1 MYRCVM
7 VDLVEI
13 QAAYYMV
20 AATGVLVAA
29 AYYVMNIRTNQKNQE
44 LILKSQEQ
52 SVETRQLQIF
62 MNIYQTI
69 MSKEFQRDS
78 EEILHKWEWTDT
90 DDYLQKYGNHL
101 DEHTIAAYVMRTYDG
116 VGTLIRKGLVNPELV
131 YDLTYVMVLEMWEKF
146 EAVLCETRRRFNA
159 PQVYVDFEYLYGIL
173 AEIRA
178 KRGYPKTDLKAQYRV
193 S

>member
-1 MYRCVM
+1 M
-7 VDLVEI
+7 VTIEEI
-13 QAAYYMV
+13 QAIYYMV

-29 AYYVMNIRTNQKNQE
+29 AYYVLNIRNNQKNQE
-44 LILKSQEQ
+44 LMLKSQEQ
-52 SVETRQLQIF
+52 SFETRQLQIF

-90 DDYLQKYGNHL
+90 DDYLKKYGNHL
-101 DEHTIAAYVMRTYDG
+101 DEHTIAAYIMRTYDG

-146 EAVLCETRRRFNA
+146 EAVLYETRRRFNA
-159 PQVYVDFEYLYGIL
+159 PQVYVDFEYLYGVL
-173 AEIRA
+173 AGIRA